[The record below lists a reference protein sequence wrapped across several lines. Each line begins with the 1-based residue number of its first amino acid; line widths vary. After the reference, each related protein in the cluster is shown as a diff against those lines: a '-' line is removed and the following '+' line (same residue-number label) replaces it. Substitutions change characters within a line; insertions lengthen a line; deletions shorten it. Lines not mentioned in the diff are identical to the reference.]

1 VILPI
6 PFLEDVKSTR
16 ISGFM
21 DAGTVANSASGLSE
35 ELRASVGVSAKWIS
49 PVGPLSFSWAQPL
62 KEKAGDDLESFQFRL
77 GQMF

>member
-1 VILPI
+1 
-6 PFLEDVKSTR
+6 
-16 ISGFM
+16 
-21 DAGTVANSASGLSE
+21 LSE